1 MTADRHFSHYPA
13 IEVVSYQ
20 CSPMSEA
27 KGIEDAFNAAKRIQN
42 AINKSGTPTIAVVNL
57 DEVGLAEISPH
68 LPLKVLH
75 KLLEYREDEQPT
87 SANVWMREKVAV
99 VGLSNW
105 ALDPAKVVSSFHFL
119 NYPD

>member
-1 MTADRHFSHYPA
+1 MCRYFAEYPA

-27 KGIEDAFNAAKRIQN
+27 KGIEDAFYAAKRIQH
-42 AINKSGTPTIAVVNL
+42 AITKSGTPTIAVVNL

-75 KLLEYREDEQPT
+75 RLLEFREDEQL
-87 SANVWMREKVAV
+87 SDSNVWMHERVAV

-105 ALDPAKVVSSFHFL
+105 ALDPAKV
-119 NYPD
+119 YTTYY

>member
-1 MTADRHFSHYPA
+1 MTFNIYFSHYPA

-42 AINKSGTPTIAVVNL
+42 AINNKGGTPTIAVVNL

-75 KLLEYREDEQPT
+75 KLLEYREDEQSGT
-87 SANVWMREKVAV
+87 ANLWMQERVAV

-105 ALDPAKVVSSFHFL
+105 ALDPAKVIPNSISTIL
-119 NYPD
+119 Y